1 MIAQRA
7 PELQPWD
14 SPVEGV
20 SETQLE
26 GRLCCEKGKIGC
38 ENKPALC
45 IITRDVKGA
54 GLLEISV
61 CGNKITHSWE
71 FNMKKF
77 PKLLLCSAAL
87 AFAAGPAFANNVP
100 NVTDASGNAVR
111 DASGTCV
118 MSSGVS
124 SPECMPKPEPAKPA
138 APAPAPAAPTPAAPA
153 PAAKPAP
160 ASVKQAI
167 VIQADALFD
176 FDKSVVRPD
185 GKKTIDAAMAK
196 LAGISL
202 EMVIATGH
210 TDSIGTEAYNQKL
223 SERRAAAV
231 KDYLVSKG
239 MPASKITTI
248 GKGELQPVAT
258 NKTAEGRQKNR
269 RVDIEFKGV
278 KQ

>member
-1 MIAQRA
+1 
-7 PELQPWD
+7 
-14 SPVEGV
+14 
-20 SETQLE
+20 
-26 GRLCCEKGKIGC
+26 
-38 ENKPALC
+38 
-45 IITRDVKGA
+45 
-54 GLLEISV
+54 
-61 CGNKITHSWE
+61 
-71 FNMKKF
+71 MKKF
-77 PKLLLCSAAL
+77 PKLLLCTAAL
-87 AFAAGPAFANNVP
+87 ALAAGPVLANNVP
-100 NVTDASGNAVR
+100 NVTDSSGNAVR

-118 MSSGVS
+118 LAPGLS
-124 SPECMPKPEPAKPA
+124 SPECMPKPPAEPAKP
-138 APAPAPAAPTPAAPA
+138 APAPAPAAPAAPA

-185 GKKTIDAAMAK
+185 GKKTIDEAMGK
-196 LAGISL
+196 LAGVTL

-210 TDSIGTEAYNQKL
+210 TDSIGTDAYNQKL

-239 MPASKITTI
+239 IPAAKITTI
-248 GKGELQPVAT
+248 GKGESQPVAT
-258 NKTAEGRQKNR
+258 NKTKEGRQKNR